1 MTPVVKTFYVK
12 YHKSPLSFVEIV
24 TNEER
29 EDFYGKVNN
38 VCSALFHYALCRW
51 CTGFCGRANTQVA
64 GAGYFDVMPLRVFLV
79 HHAIDS
85 CMIVDG
91 QKADRGLGS

>member
-1 MTPVVKTFYVK
+1 MKKRIMSVILCFLMICAGSVQTFAAE
-12 YHKSPLSFVEIV
+12 P
-24 TNEER
+24 
-29 EDFYGKVNN
+29 
-38 VCSALFHYALCRW
+38 
-51 CTGFCGRANTQVA
+51 NTQVA